1 MIQFALLFGLGFLT
15 AALLA
20 MLVAPA
26 IHGRIVRYTE
36 NRLKATLPIS
46 PEEVRAQ
53 RDMARAVYAAE
64 NARAKQELVDER
76 HRSLALKLRYET
88 LADEA
93 RRLQAENHDLQMQ
106 INDMDVEAADLRSRL
121 RQEDSYIQQLKAA
134 VEAAEE
140 ADAAKGI
147 EIDQLEGQVARLT
160 SDLDGLRIDLM
171 ARDTEIEN
179 LKFRISALRDERDA
193 LRADI
198 KMQTSRAKDAETR
211 LSQEEHRA
219 MRLED
224 KLSRE
229 IAARTDKENALER
242 RLQEIDLLKEK
253 LRNSGAETREV
264 SRISK
269 TSGKAA
275 GIALRN
281 VSPPRGDA
289 TEVVELAEAK
299 QGGSAAISE
308 RIAASPELSALADE
322 VHNRARAL
330 SDRLLKAGS
339 DVHDEALRDELA
351 VIAASMVALTAKAE
365 GKNSPILPILAG
377 AQSASSSGRESLAAR
392 ASAAIGL
399 AHETAG

>member
-1 MIQFALLFGLGFLT
+1 
-15 AALLA
+15 
-20 MLVAPA
+20 
-26 IHGRIVRYTE
+26 
-36 NRLKATLPIS
+36 
-46 PEEVRAQ
+46 
-53 RDMARAVYAAE
+53 
-64 NARAKQELVDER
+64 
-76 HRSLALKLRYET
+76 
-88 LADEA
+88 
-93 RRLQAENHDLQMQ
+93 
-106 INDMDVEAADLRSRL
+106 
-121 RQEDSYIQQLKAA
+121 
-134 VEAAEE
+134 
-140 ADAAKGI
+140 
-147 EIDQLEGQVARLT
+147 
-160 SDLDGLRIDLM
+160 
-171 ARDTEIEN
+171 
-179 LKFRISALRDERDA
+179 
-193 LRADI
+193 
-198 KMQTSRAKDAETR
+198 
-211 LSQEEHRA
+211 

-351 VIAASMVALTAKAE
+351 VIAATMVALTAKAE
-365 GKNSPILPILAG
+365 GKNSPILPILSG
-377 AQSASSSGRESLAAR
+377 AQSASSAGRESLAAR

-399 AHETAG
+399 AHEAAG